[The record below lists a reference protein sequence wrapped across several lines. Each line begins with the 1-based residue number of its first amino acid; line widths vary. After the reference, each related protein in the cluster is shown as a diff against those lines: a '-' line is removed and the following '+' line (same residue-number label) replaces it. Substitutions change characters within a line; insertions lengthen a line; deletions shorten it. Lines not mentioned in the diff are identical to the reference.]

1 MNSNKKLK
9 IKVSR
14 VDKDAFFPENQANAV
29 FVNKMPK
36 NTNDSEFYD
45 SFRQYGELIFCEVIR
60 TLFLLTFKSVTRIV
74 T

>member
-1 MNSNKKLK
+1 M
-9 IKVSR
+9 KVSR
-14 VDKDAFFPENQANAV
+14 VDKDAFFPKNQANAV

-45 SFRQYGELIFCEVIR
+45 FFRQYGELIFCEVIR
-60 TLFLLTFKSVTRIV
+60 TVFFLLTFESITRIV